1 MPKLIKGSQQA
12 RDYMKSIRDKR
23 GMKGKGIVSDLLN
36 KGKDILIEE
45 GKNQLVNVI
54 DKGADVIKRKVR
66 GKGLFGNIAKS
77 IGSNLIDALPGP
89 NFVKAGLKF
98 GAEKLIDKTGL
109 GIVKVKNVNKK
120 VKVNNKIVNGLGLA
134 PAGLY

>member
-12 RDYMKSIRDKR
+12 RDYMKSLRDKR
-23 GMKGKGIVSDLLN
+23 GVKKGKGMMSDMMN
-36 KGKDILIEE
+36 KGKEMLIEE

-98 GAEKLIDKTGL
+98 GAEKLIDKTGA
-109 GIVKVKNVNKK
+109 GISVKNVNKK
-120 VKVNNKIVNGLGLA
+120 VKVNNKIVNGKGLM
-134 PAGLY
+134 PSGQY

>member
-12 RDYMKSIRDKR
+12 KDFMKSIRDK
-23 GMKGKGIVSDLLN
+23 KKVKSGKGMMSDMLN
-36 KGKDILIEE
+36 KGKEMLIEE

-66 GKGLFGNIAKS
+66 GKGLLGNVLS
-77 IGSNLIDALPGP
+77 SVSSNLIDALPGP

-98 GAEKLIDKTGL
+98 GAEKLIDKTGA
-109 GIVKVKNVNKK
+109 GISVKNVNKK
-120 VKVNNKIVNGLGLA
+120 VKVNNKIVNGKGLA
-134 PAGLY
+134 PAGAY